1 MIATSR
7 QRAALVGAMTAA
19 GGLCGLI
26 FFSIPIGYWVAVLL
40 GAVGTGLL
48 SVTFPTLV
56 AISYEYS
63 GRSRA
68 TGIGL
73 IGVGNQSG
81 GAAGAALAGAL
92 LAGVGFGGVGY
103 MCLGVAVIS
112 GAAAVIFMRQPPV
125 PQEWLA

>member
-1 MIATSR
+1 MTHFL
-7 QRAALVGAMTAA
+7 LV
-19 GGLCGLI
+19 
-26 FFSIPIGYWVAVLL
+26 PIGYWMAVVL

-73 IGVGNQSG
+73 IGVGTSPEVLPGQQWQEH
-81 GAAGAALAGAL
+81 
-92 LAGVGFGGVGY
+92 
-103 MCLGVAVIS
+103 CWPEWDLG
-112 GAAAVIFMRQPPV
+112 
-125 PQEWLA
+125 E